1 MLSHHRFGPEVD
13 DLARALQRA
22 LGLQPKSTATYAF
35 AAGETPTPSWID
47 FLFSFEGRI
56 SRKSYWLSGLAIVGV
71 SFFFLLAIS
80 ALLGKE
86 ELDPQ
91 KGTSKLTNLYNL
103 ATLPLYWPSFALYL
117 KRVHDFGQGQLWAL
131 PLLVLAGFIF
141 GLSAAGYDMAAS
153 LAFPV
158 ILVVLI
164 VVGSIKGTPGPN
176 QYGPDPLANT
186 ARKSAM

>member
-1 MLSHHRFGPEVD
+1 M
-13 DLARALQRA
+13 ARVCRRKTNCLTHLNLYHAATRSCLVTTASVPKWMIWRGRYSALWGCSQN
-22 LGLQPKSTATYAF
+22 P
-35 AAGETPTPSWID
+35 P
-47 FLFSFEGRI
+47 
-56 SRKSYWLSGLAIVGV
+56 GV